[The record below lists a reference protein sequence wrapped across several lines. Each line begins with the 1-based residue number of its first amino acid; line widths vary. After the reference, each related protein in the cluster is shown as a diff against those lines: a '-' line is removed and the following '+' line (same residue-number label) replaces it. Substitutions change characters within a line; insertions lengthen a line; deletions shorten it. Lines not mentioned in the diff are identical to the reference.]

1 MKGGNS
7 RFRDTIHI
15 SSRPQQQFT
24 DIQMIIPTGIVL
36 KQNSRKFPLKIFTDM
51 RKKTMI
57 INWLSPEKKC
67 IMPVTNLS
75 TFAKSINKS
84 WGVGQR
90 SLKSV
95 YCQSSS
101 DIPMIAEQNTE
112 RHLARQGQKICSS
125 SLITR

>member
-36 KQNSRKFPLKIFTDM
+36 KQNSRKFPLKISTDM
-51 RKKTMI
+51 RKKSNDNLLAFTC
-57 INWLSPEKKC
+57 KKC

-75 TFAKSINKS
+75 TFAKSINYS
-84 WGVGQR
+84 WGMGQR

-95 YCQSSS
+95 YCQSLF
-101 DIPMIAEQNTE
+101 DLPTIAEQNTE
-112 RHLARQGQKICSS
+112 RHLARQG
-125 SLITR
+125 